1 MRELWAGVIMACRR
15 WQAMLGISLMITA
28 ACVVFALALEDVV
41 SQVAVYFTLSIP
53 FSYTRSQGSNIL
65 KLILIRAVK

>member
-15 WQAMLGISLMITA
+15 WQAMLGISGMIAA

-41 SQVAVYFTLSIP
+41 SQVAVLKGGQHLREQHAVTFTPTIHKV
-53 FSYTRSQGSNIL
+53 SQL
-65 KLILIRAVK
+65 K